1 MLRVVH
7 VASAINAVNGIARI
21 NASLDISPM
30 VYILVL
36 LGLTLKPLF
45 IEIKSGVIMSAL
57 QGVGQIPCSLGRL
70 IAIVLI
76 IAVID
81 VLAAL
86 FSGYSWLIPILLFGL
101 NLVITMLILTATNA
115 RSNYIVSCYDQLLL
129 FYLFFAIIT
138 LTLFIFISLYRLLYG
153 LGGEVLRFYLTLLPV
168 VITSLS
174 IMFAVSFWVVNRV
187 EGIAEDIGDDRLV
200 RTTQNIKMII
210 VYAYVF
216 SIFLIFGP
224 LLMLPNPISTSALVS
239 INLSLSYPLGM
250 IAGIIQTL
258 IVLDIVAVTL
268 RGRLRGQRQ

>member
-1 MLRVVH
+1 
-7 VASAINAVNGIARI
+7 
-21 NASLDISPM
+21 
-30 VYILVL
+30 
-36 LGLTLKPLF
+36 
-45 IEIKSGVIMSAL
+45 
-57 QGVGQIPCSLGRL
+57 
-70 IAIVLI
+70 
-76 IAVID
+76 
-81 VLAAL
+81 
-86 FSGYSWLIPILLFGL
+86 
-101 NLVITMLILTATNA
+101 MLILYATNA

-129 FYLFFAIIT
+129 FYLLFAIIT
-138 LTLFIFISLYRLLYG
+138 FTLFIGISLYRLLYG

-210 VYAYVF
+210 VYAYAFSVF
-216 SIFLIFGP
+216 FIFGP

-250 IAGIIQTL
+250 IAGIIQAL

-268 RGRLRGQRQ
+268 RRRLRRQR